1 MGATR
6 LIVSDPSLF
15 KTMRSNKL
23 AHSHFRI
30 WYDLV
35 ELYSARSLTVSS
47 DKLPAISGIARLMHR
62 GFRCEYGAGLWK
74 EDLPKGLCWYV
85 EADITHSTDD
95 LNESIVTT
103 QQNNHAPSWSW
114 ASTTDRRIKFL
125 ATAIRDAEDVNT
137 KIPVSNSANSF
148 QVLGW
153 DFQYMP
159 GASTP
164 FSHVK
169 SGLLTLKGYMKMA
182 LLIPS
187 SEEERKWGEK
197 IGWKPSWAAKAIDPL
212 SGSWIGEVALD
223 YQNLMMTECNAF
235 ADELAMSVSY
245 LPLNIT
251 DLNTKFE
258 EEHVCRQMFALVLLS
273 HDIAKQEYRRVGL
286 LWKFEWA
293 TDQSKWQFPTPEE
306 IEEDNRQT
314 VHIV

>member
-1 MGATR
+1 
-6 LIVSDPSLF
+6 
-15 KTMRSNKL
+15 
-23 AHSHFRI
+23 
-30 WYDLV
+30 
-35 ELYSARSLTVSS
+35 
-47 DKLPAISGIARLMHR
+47 MHR
-62 GFRCEYGAGLWK
+62 RFRCEYGAGLWK

-114 ASTTDRRIKFL
+114 A
-125 ATAIRDAEDVNT
+125 
-137 KIPVSNSANSF
+137 
-148 QVLGW
+148 
-153 DFQYMP
+153 
-159 GASTP
+159 
-164 FSHVK
+164 
-169 SGLLTLKGYMKMA
+169 
-182 LLIPS
+182 
-187 SEEERKWGEK
+187 
-197 IGWKPSWAAKAIDPL
+197 AKAIDPL

-235 ADELAMSVSY
+235 PDELAMSVSY

-251 DLNTKFE
+251 DVNTEFE
-258 EEHVCRQMFALVLLS
+258 EEHVCRQMFALVLLP

-293 TDQSKWQFPTPEE
+293 TDQSKWQIPTPEE